1 MLRVILGIVEQ
12 LRQLVLLVRSANFAV
27 RSIAIFN
34 FHPLERYIFVWNIVD
49 WKKDETVYS
58 TIII

>member
-12 LRQLVLLVRSANFAV
+12 LRQLVLLVRGANFAI
-27 RSIAIFN
+27 RSIAHN

-49 WKKDETVYS
+49 WKKG
-58 TIII
+58 

>member
-1 MLRVILGIVEQ
+1 MLRAIIGIVEQ

-27 RSIAIFN
+27 RSIVHN
-34 FHPLERYIFVWNIVD
+34 FHPLERYIFVWKIVD
-49 WKKDETVYS
+49 WKKDETVCL

>member
-12 LRQLVLLVRSANFAV
+12 LRQLVLLVGSANFV
-27 RSIAIFN
+27 VDLYDL
-34 FHPLERYIFVWNIVD
+34 HPLKRYIFVWKIVD
-49 WKKDETVYS
+49 WKKNETVYL